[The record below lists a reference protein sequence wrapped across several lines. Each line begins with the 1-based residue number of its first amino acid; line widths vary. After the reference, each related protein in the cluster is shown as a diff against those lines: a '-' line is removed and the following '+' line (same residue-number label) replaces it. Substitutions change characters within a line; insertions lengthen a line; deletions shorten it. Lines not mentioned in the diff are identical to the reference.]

1 MINRKHS
8 PLGSVNVHWNTFLDT
23 PPNETTL
30 SDSGVIVIPVPYD
43 STTSYKTGSRYGPS
57 AIIQASRHLEDY
69 DLELN
74 IDISS
79 IGIYTTPEIS
89 PDLSGPKALIEQ
101 VRRAIVSSL
110 SNEQMLVL
118 LGGEHSI
125 SIGAVQAMSE
135 MHSDLSVLYL
145 DAHSD
150 LRDDYMGTAWG
161 HASTARRIYDICP
174 MVQVG
179 VRSLSEKEYKFIQ
192 EVDLPVH
199 FWHSDRPNIT
209 QLAKKILSKLS
220 KNVYISI
227 DLDVLDVSLMSAV
240 GTPEPGGMTWTEI
253 LHLLKIIAS
262 DRQIVGF
269 DVTEL
274 SPMEGPESC
283 AFTAAKLSYKL
294 IGYSTYKTD
303 SKTINNN
310 R

>member
-1 MINRKHS
+1 MMNRKHS
-8 PLGSVNVHWNTFLDT
+8 PLGDVDVRWNTFLDT
-23 PPNETTL
+23 SPNETAL

-74 IDISS
+74 TDISS

-89 PDLSGPKALIEQ
+89 PNLSSPKALIQQ
-101 VRRAIVSSL
+101 VRRAVISSL
-110 SNEQMLVL
+110 SSDQLLVL

-125 SIGAVQAMSE
+125 SIGGVQAMTE

-150 LRDDYMGTAWG
+150 LRDDYMGTQWG
-161 HASTARRIYDICP
+161 HASTARRIYDLCP

-179 VRSLSEKEYKFIQ
+179 VRSLSEKEYKFIE
-192 EVDLPVH
+192 EVDLPVY
-199 FWHSDRPNIT
+199 FWNGDPPNIT
-209 QLAKKILSKLS
+209 QLAKKILPKLS

-227 DLDVLDVSLMSAV
+227 DLDVFDVSLMSAV
-240 GTPEPGGMTWTEI
+240 GTPEPGGITWIEI
-253 LHLLKIIAS
+253 LCLLKTIAS
-262 DRQIVGF
+262 ERQIVGF

-283 AFTAAKLSYKL
+283 AFTAAKLAYKL
-294 IGYSTYKTD
+294 IGYSTYK
-303 SKTINNN
+303 N
-310 R
+310 